1 MMEYWYVPY
10 KVNICL
16 GPCLV
21 MARKTNLME
30 FNFIILEVKKIDE
43 KLITWLNL

>member
-1 MMEYWYVPY
+1 MMEYRYVPY

-21 MARKTNLME
+21 MARKTSLME
-30 FNFIILEVKKIDE
+30 FNFIMLEVKKIDE
-43 KLITWLNL
+43 NSLHG